1 MWQIFELM
9 SLSPTFFY
17 SVIAVLGLM
26 IGSFLNVVIH
36 RLPIAMER
44 QWQREVRDY
53 IDNQA
58 SGGEISTAPNEQAN
72 GPAQQPYNLLV
83 PRSACP
89 HCHHQLTVWEN
100 IPVISWLVQRG
111 RCRACGVNISVRY
124 PLVEIGTALL
134 SLAVALKFGVTLQ
147 CAAALLLTWSLICLA
162 VIDADTMLLP
172 DQITLP
178 LVWVGLLLAS
188 FEVYVSLHASV
199 YGAVIGY
206 LCLWSLY
213 WIFVLI
219 TGKEGMGYGDFK
231 LLAALGAWVG
241 WTNLATIVVI
251 SSFTGVVIGII
262 TLKMQHKPKSQPIP
276 FGPYLAIAGWLTLM
290 YGDWITQH
298 YWDYVLA

>member
-1 MWQIFELM
+1 MWQMFELM

-17 SVIAVLGLM
+17 SVIGVLGLI

-44 QWQREVRDY
+44 QWQREVRHY
-53 IDNQA
+53 LDNQA
-58 SGGEISTAPNEQAN
+58 SDGKLSTVPDEQAN
-72 GPAQQPYNLLV
+72 GSVQEPYNLVV

-89 HCHHQLTVWEN
+89 HCHHQLTFWEN
-100 IPVISWLVQRG
+100 IPVLSWLVQRG

-178 LVWVGLLLAS
+178 LVWIGLLLAS
-188 FEVYVSLHASV
+188 FEVFVSLHASV

-213 WIFVLI
+213 WIFVLT

-241 WTNLATIVVI
+241 WTHLTTIVVI
-251 SSFTGVVIGII
+251 ASFTGVVFGII
-262 TLKMQHKPKSQPIP
+262 TLKLQHKARSQPIP
-276 FGPYLAIAGWLTLM
+276 FGPYLAVAGWLTLM
-290 YGDWITQH
+290 YGNWITQH
-298 YWDYVLA
+298 YWDYVLG